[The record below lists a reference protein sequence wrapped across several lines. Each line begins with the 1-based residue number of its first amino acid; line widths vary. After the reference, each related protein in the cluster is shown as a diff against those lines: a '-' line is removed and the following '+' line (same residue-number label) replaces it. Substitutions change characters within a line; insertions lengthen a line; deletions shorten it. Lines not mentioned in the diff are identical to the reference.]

1 MQYFYCYKTNRAQK
15 RHARLWRRI
24 QFSGKDRI
32 TARSVE
38 VRHIGMMEAG
48 LLKN

>member
-1 MQYFYCYKTNRAQK
+1 MQYYYCYKTNRAQK

-24 QFSGKDRI
+24 AFSGKDNI
-32 TARSVE
+32 TARSVWI
-38 VRHIGMMEAG
+38 RHDGMMRAG